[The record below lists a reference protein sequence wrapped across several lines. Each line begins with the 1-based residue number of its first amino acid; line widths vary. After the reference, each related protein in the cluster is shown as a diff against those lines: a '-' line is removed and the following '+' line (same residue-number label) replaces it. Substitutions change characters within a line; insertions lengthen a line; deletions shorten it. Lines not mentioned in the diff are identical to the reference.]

1 MLLFFVVPTTTVV
14 FVDYLAKARQSGIP
28 GMAYILDS
36 EVKLF
41 LGPLLL
47 TRATLHLGVL
57 FILRRLDAGL

>member
-1 MLLFFVVPTTTVV
+1 MV

-28 GMAYILDS
+28 GVAYILGG

-57 FILRRLDAGL
+57 FILRELDAGL